1 MWINTNYKNNIKMK
15 KLFFMTFVLGMPI
28 LVFII
33 DLIILYGDKIY
44 RPVFLLFALAV
55 LNLLA
60 LISLGAA
67 IITMPKIKKGK
78 FRLERVPAIS
88 LGLIYPTK
96 KDKMVG
102 IVLPFM
108 ALTYTWK

>member
-1 MWINTNYKNNIKMK
+1 MK
-15 KLFFMTFVLGMPI
+15 KYFFMLFVLGTPI

-44 RPVFLLFALAV
+44 RPVFLLFALAI

-67 IITMPKIKKGK
+67 IITMPKIKKGR
-78 FRLERVPAIS
+78 FRMERVQAIS
-88 LGLIYPTK
+88 FGLVYPTN
-96 KDKMVG
+96 KDKIIG